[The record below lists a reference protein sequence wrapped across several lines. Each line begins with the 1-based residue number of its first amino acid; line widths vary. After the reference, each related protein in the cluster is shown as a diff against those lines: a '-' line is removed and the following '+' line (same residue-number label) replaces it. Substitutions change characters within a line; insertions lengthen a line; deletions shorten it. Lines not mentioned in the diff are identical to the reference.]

1 MNIPTAHSSETLER
15 FLQHI
20 TDMPIPNQ
28 VNRSYLKESG
38 FTSGNDPELR
48 HIFRLLGFLDD
59 EDQPQDRW
67 RLYKEQGRE
76 ILRQAVLECYK
87 ELFELFPNASYA
99 QTDAELAVWF
109 RPPITGD
116 TRSAVERAIRT
127 FRKLSQLAGIAP
139 RTHGAEKPASIGDRG
154 TLFAASK
161 YIGTSQPA
169 LQLPTLK
176 NKADYKQLLEAIK
189 EVFYE

>member
-1 MNIPTAHSSETLER
+1 LTIPTAHSSETLER

-20 TDMPIPNQ
+20 TDAPVPDQ
-28 VNRSYLKESG
+28 VNRVYLKDSG

-67 RLYKEQGRE
+67 RLYKEQGQD

-87 ELFELFPNASYA
+87 ELFELFPNAPYA
-99 QTDAELAVWF
+99 QSDAELAVWF

-127 FRKLSQLAGIAP
+127 FRKLSQLAGIGPLSAG
-139 RTHGAEKPASIGDRG
+139 TEKTAGNTSSNILFG
-154 TLFAASK
+154 TAK

-169 LQLPTLK
+169 LQLPILK